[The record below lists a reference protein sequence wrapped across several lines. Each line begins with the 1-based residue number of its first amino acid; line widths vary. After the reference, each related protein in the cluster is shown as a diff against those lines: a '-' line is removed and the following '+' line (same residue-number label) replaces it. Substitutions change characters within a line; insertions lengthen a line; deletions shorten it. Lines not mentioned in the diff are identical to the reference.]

1 MCTVLN
7 SLNAIQSIHKNEP
20 HRRLH
25 HSIYFCKSSSFIA
38 FDPIFTEIHE
48 NAIPHVRRTNDIF
61 SQTSEYAMSKV
72 SNYVNAIQSI
82 HENVHHW
89 RLQHSIYLR
98 KSSSLIASD
107 PKFTE
112 IHDMQYHMSE
122 GRTTLLKKSICSFS
136 ATKNHDKGRAT
147 HVLHIH
153 KHQQNTTEE
162 PPPLQPNITS
172 TLTKLYIRST
182 P

>member
-72 SNYVNAIQSI
+72 SNYVNATQSI
-82 HENVHHW
+82 HKNVPHQK
-89 RLQHSIYLR
+89 LQHSIYLR
-98 KSSSLIASD
+98 KSSSFIAFD
-107 PKFTE
+107 PIFTAIHENE
-112 IHDMQYHMSE
+112 IPHVRRTNDIFFSNLRIRYEHSIELCECYSINTQKCTPSE
-122 GRTTLLKKSICSFS
+122 AS
-136 ATKNHDKGRAT
+136 A
-147 HVLHIH
+147 
-153 KHQQNTTEE
+153 
-162 PPPLQPNITS
+162 
-172 TLTKLYIRST
+172 
-182 P
+182 

>member
-1 MCTVLN
+1 M
-7 SLNAIQSIHKNEP
+7 SEG
-20 HRRLH
+20 
-25 HSIYFCKSSSFIA
+25 
-38 FDPIFTEIHE
+38 
-48 NAIPHVRRTNDIF
+48 RTTFF
-61 SQTSEYAMSKV
+61 SQTFEYAMSKV

-153 KHQQNTTEE
+153 KHQQNTPEE